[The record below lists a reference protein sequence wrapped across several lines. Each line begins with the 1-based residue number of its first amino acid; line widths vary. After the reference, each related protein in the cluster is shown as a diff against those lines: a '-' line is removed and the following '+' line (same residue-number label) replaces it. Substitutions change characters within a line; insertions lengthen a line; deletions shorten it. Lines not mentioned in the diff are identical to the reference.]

1 MENNL
6 VFKIGAFKRNAD
18 FCVYNPFNIQ
28 LSDEPLQLSEITLE
42 NNSFLE
48 KVKSYTWSC
57 NCKFFFVINKNNVI
71 IGNTQNNEAFLSH
84 NLSKEVFQEY
94 LNAFKN

>member
-6 VFKIGAFKRNAD
+6 VFRIGAFKRNAD
-18 FCVYNPFNIQ
+18 FCVYNPLNIQ

-42 NNSFLE
+42 NNSFLK

-57 NCKFFFVINKNNVI
+57 NCKFFFIINKNNVI